1 MEKWASII
9 AYHGLYQISNYNRV
23 RSTKRKNN
31 KVLKVDKNN
40 TVELSID
47 GNRKRINI
55 NDLI

>member
-9 AYHGLYQISNYNRV
+9 AYHGLYQISNLNRV
-23 RSTKRKNN
+23 RSIKRKNK

-47 GNRKRINI
+47 GKRKRVNI
-55 NDLI
+55 KDLI